1 MMAPVI
7 GFLRQWESYIAL
19 SRPILKQE
27 KNISNA
33 GFQIFNVHF
42 TLGERFY
49 QKTLWDFR
57 RYLGKVLNVHLDV
70 L

>member
-42 TLGERFY
+42 TLGERF
-49 QKTLWDFR
+49 QKTLCDFR
-57 RYLGKVLNVHLDV
+57 RYLGKVLDVHLDV